1 MVTCT
6 LCLQVVSLLK
16 GGAGGVGSDAELEEA
31 YNNCG
36 DHYAELNRWPEAMPY
51 YEKVWYDTQSSDRIE
66 RMSIHRVGIWR
77 SWWNV
82 LTH

>member
-1 MVTCT
+1 M
-6 LCLQVVSLLK
+6 VSLLK

-51 YEKVWYDTQSSDRIE
+51 YEKVYKVKDE
-66 RMSIHRVGIWR
+66 H
-77 SWWNV
+77 
-82 LTH
+82 

>member
-1 MVTCT
+1 M
-6 LCLQVVSLLK
+6 VSLLK

-51 YEKVWYDTQSSDRIE
+51 YEKVRKALSP
-66 RMSIHRVGIWR
+66 VAK
-77 SWWNV
+77 
-82 LTH
+82 LTLC

>member
-1 MVTCT
+1 M
-6 LCLQVVSLLK
+6 SLLK

-51 YEKVWYDTQSSDRIE
+51 YEKVHNAKDI
-66 RMSIHRVGIWR
+66 IFR
-77 SWWNV
+77 S
-82 LTH
+82 